1 MTMRNCLDAD
11 IHFIRAG
18 PIISFLPIVIPSNT
32 KGSEWGDVAE
42 ADDADDDDAKKRLE
56 WSLLRWSD
64 FDNVR
69 SGLCHALSVSYSS
82 RRTRRTHREMDR
94 TGTQRTE
101 MVGQRFAVEDTGQ
114 DGTEPILTWTIT
126 LLDERRRMTEVMA
139 ND

>member
-1 MTMRNCLDAD
+1 M
-11 IHFIRAG
+11 
-18 PIISFLPIVIPSNT
+18 
-32 KGSEWGDVAE
+32 AE

-69 SGLCHALSVSYSS
+69 SGLCHALSLSYSS
-82 RRTRRTHREMDR
+82 RRRTRRTHREMDR